1 MASLKKTLESKIQ
14 SKIIKKL
21 EAKGYYV
28 VKLIKTNKN
37 GVCDLI
43 AVKENETIFIEVK
56 RPNGVL
62 SELQKVRIN
71 ELRSRN
77 ITVKIWQ
84 DYDQEFQES
93 KTDLKSQQEHL
104 NF

>member
-1 MASLKKTLESKIQ
+1 MLESKIQ
-14 SKIIKKL
+14 NKIIKKL
-21 EAKGYYV
+21 EQDGYFV
-28 VKLIKTNKN
+28 LKLIKTNKN

-56 RPNGVL
+56 RPNGTL

-77 ITVKIWQ
+77 INVKIWQ

-93 KTDLKSQQEHL
+93 KTDLKSQQDHL